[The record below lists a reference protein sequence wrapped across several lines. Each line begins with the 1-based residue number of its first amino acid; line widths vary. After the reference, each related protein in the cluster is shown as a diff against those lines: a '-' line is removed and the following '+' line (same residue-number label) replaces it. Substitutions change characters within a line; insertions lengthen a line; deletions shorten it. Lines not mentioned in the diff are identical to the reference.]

1 MLSHQE
7 SRETNKN
14 WARYNTK
21 VVEGQNM
28 SFLGN
33 VAMARISENS
43 CKECVPGS
51 YPSTLVRLRGPILL
65 IINYCFVINQF
76 LSYKSHD
83 HLSSSTSAVKGLEG
97 EGDHVVCAC
106 SYYLIFFGYKK
117 MLRVIE
123 MMIYCFDKQ

>member
-1 MLSHQE
+1 MLLHQE

-83 HLSSSTSAVKGLEG
+83 HLFPFNLCREG
-97 EGDHVVCAC
+97 
-106 SYYLIFFGYKK
+106 FGG
-117 MLRVIE
+117 RR
-123 MMIYCFDKQ
+123 